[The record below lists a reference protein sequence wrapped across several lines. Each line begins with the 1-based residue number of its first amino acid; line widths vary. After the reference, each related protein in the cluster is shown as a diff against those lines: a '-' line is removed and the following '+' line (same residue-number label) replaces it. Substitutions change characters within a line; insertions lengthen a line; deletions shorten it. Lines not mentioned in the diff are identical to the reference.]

1 MYVILIRILLLHI
14 DPLAPVNALV
24 VNTTSTTIFV
34 AWEPPLMPNGIVL
47 GYNVTYRG
55 LATPNAVGPT
65 FAEGMI
71 IAVMNTSVEL
81 SSLSPGSNYSI
92 RVTAFTTVG
101 EGPPS
106 EDVRTATNEDS
117 KLCFLSRGPHITCCT
132 ELNLKGRG

>member
-1 MYVILIRILLLHI
+1 
-14 DPLAPVNALV
+14 
-24 VNTTSTTIFV
+24 
-34 AWEPPLMPNGIVL
+34 MPNGVIL

-55 LATPNAVGPT
+55 LATPNAVGPA
-65 FAEGMI
+65 FAEEMSI
-71 IAVMNTSVEL
+71 VVMNTSVEL

-106 EDVRTATNEDS
+106 EDVQTATNEDS
-117 KLCFLSRGPHITCCT
+117 KLFWSRGPHITCCT